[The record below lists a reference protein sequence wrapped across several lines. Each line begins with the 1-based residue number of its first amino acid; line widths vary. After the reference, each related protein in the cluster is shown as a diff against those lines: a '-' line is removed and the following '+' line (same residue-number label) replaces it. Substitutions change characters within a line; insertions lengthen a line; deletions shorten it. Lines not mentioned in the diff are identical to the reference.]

1 MRRIVTTIALL
12 ALSLVVFLAPTP
24 ASAAGPVEVT
34 SATLVARGVA
44 VDVTLTVTCPVSANG
59 SAEVSLRQRSGTIV
73 AHGSGWTPLHCTGE
87 PQAVTA
93 RVLADAGGA
102 VFHKGEA
109 LATGL
114 IELCS
119 DDGCDGGPY
128 SNTVRITR

>member
-1 MRRIVTTIALL
+1 MRRLTTTIALL
-12 ALSLVVFLAPTP
+12 GLSLFALLTPTA

-59 SAEVSLRQRSGTIV
+59 GAEVSLRQRSGNIV
-73 AHGSGWTPLHCTGE
+73 AHGSGWAPLNCTGE
-87 PQAVTA
+87 PQAVTT

-102 VFHKGEA
+102 VFHKGVA
-109 LATGL
+109 LANGL

-119 DDGCDGGPY
+119 EDACDGGPFN
-128 SNTVRITR
+128 NTVRITR